1 MILPKVGSNL
11 KSIAHDPCSYA
22 IKTKQKYF
30 TGSKTV
36 GHIPCEIS
44 QYVYFFI
51 KQEGDRVC
59 EKLKSLKYK
68 PFLISSEGLEVPL
81 LLKFESQD
89 K

>member
-51 KQEGDRVC
+51 KQEGDRVWKT
-59 EKLKSLKYK
+59 EIVKIQTLSDFFRRSGG
-68 PFLISSEGLEVPL
+68 PTFTQI
-81 LLKFESQD
+81 
-89 K
+89 